1 MQTGRRHL
9 ALQQQRQLT
18 GLGQSAV
25 QQGDGMGPM
34 RLMAR
39 PVTGL
44 QAQGRGQEQRVRPVA
59 GSMDHAFAAVCRF
72 AKVLGVPVIQRH
84 TIGEQQILVVLTG
97 MKLPPE
103 RL

>member
-9 ALQQQRQLT
+9 ALQKQWQLT

-25 QQGDGMGPM
+25 QQGDGVGAM

-44 QAQGRGQEQRVRPVA
+44 QAQGRGQKQRVRPVA
-59 GSMDHAFAAVCRF
+59 GSLDDALAAVCRF
-72 AKVLGVPVIQRH
+72 AQVLGVPVIQRH
-84 TIGEQQILVVLTG
+84 TIGEQ
-97 MKLPPE
+97 
-103 RL
+103 